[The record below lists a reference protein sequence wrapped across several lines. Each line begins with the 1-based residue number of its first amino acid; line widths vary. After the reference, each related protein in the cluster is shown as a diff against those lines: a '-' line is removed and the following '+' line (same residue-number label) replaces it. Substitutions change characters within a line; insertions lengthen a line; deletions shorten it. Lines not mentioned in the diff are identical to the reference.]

1 MYSLYKSLF
10 RLPIDNEIENWSP
23 AQVLQDKPV
32 ESSTKTTNMQCG
44 SCGEAIDVMDPSSLD
59 HICATQGASGKM
71 KCEHFFPNLP
81 VHPGA
86 TLSGVSYC

>member
-44 SCGEAIDVMDPSSLD
+44 SCGEAIDVYFN
-59 HICATQGASGKM
+59 IGFRTK
-71 KCEHFFPNLP
+71 KKYF
-81 VHPGA
+81 
-86 TLSGVSYC
+86 